1 MTLFVGTVPDRLA
14 PELVEPLQPLVAA
27 YARSR
32 LMLPRIDPV
41 PAGEL
46 PEPYRTLLAHDRDMT
61 PTLEA
66 FHRSEIHIEVWS
78 RTQRDNQYLREVV
91 LRLDRNQRP
100 VEFGANR
107 VDLDAFEPAVRKLI
121 LDEYL
126 PLGQILKL
134 KAIPHAGR
142 PTAFLRVEPD
152 AQMRRAFNLPAA
164 ASPALYGRCNTI
176 RDPQGRPLSQIVEI
190 LAPA

>member
-1 MTLFVGTVPDRLA
+1 MTPSAGTAPDRLA
-14 PELVEPLQPLVAA
+14 PELVEPLQPLIAA

-32 LMLPRIDPV
+32 LPLPRIDPV

-46 PEPYRTLLAHDRDMT
+46 PEPYRALLAHDRDMT

-78 RTQRDNQYLREVV
+78 RAQRENQYLREVV

-107 VDLDAFEPAVRKLI
+107 VYLDAFEPSVRKLI

-126 PLGQILKL
+126 PLGQILRL
-134 KAIPHAGR
+134 KAIPHAGH

-152 AQMRRAFNLPAA
+152 AQMRRAFGLHGAETR
-164 ASPALYGRCNTI
+164 ALYGRCNTI
-176 RDPQGRPLSQIVEI
+176 RDPQNRPLSQIVEI
-190 LAPA
+190 LCPV